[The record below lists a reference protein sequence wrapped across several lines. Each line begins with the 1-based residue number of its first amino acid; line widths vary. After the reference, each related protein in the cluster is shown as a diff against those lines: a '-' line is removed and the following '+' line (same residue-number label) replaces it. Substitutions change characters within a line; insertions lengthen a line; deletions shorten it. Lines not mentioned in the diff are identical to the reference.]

1 MLISLVIP
9 VFALLVIGG
18 IIWMIIEGIVH
29 ISKKNKAIDNFFNQ
43 VNKVSETYKFATTF
57 LFLILATAGISQ
69 FYLYYIV
76 SAFLFWLVILT
87 FGIAGMFLFWL
98 VILTFGI
105 AGIIFLMPYGLCFLP
120 FYKQKK
126 KKQTFKKYM
135 VYTTIGLS
143 ICLGL
148 SLVLVHTT
156 KIYMDEGGVRYY
168 YGSFVM
174 KQAGGYAYLALA
186 VLSTLLIVA
195 KKATNKNK
203 EIETVD
209 NTNITE
215 R

>member
-1 MLISLVIP
+1 
-9 VFALLVIGG
+9 
-18 IIWMIIEGIVH
+18 
-29 ISKKNKAIDNFFNQ
+29 
-43 VNKVSETYKFATTF
+43 KFATTF

-76 SAFLFWLVILT
+76 SEFLFLLVI
-87 FGIAGMFLFWL
+87 F
-98 VILTFGI
+98 TFGI

-120 FYKQKK
+120 LYKQKK
-126 KKQTFKKYM
+126 KKQTLKKYM
-135 VYTTIGLS
+135 AYTTIGLS
-143 ICLGL
+143 IYLGL

-156 KIYMDEGGVRYY
+156 KIYMDGGGVRYY

>member
-29 ISKKNKAIDNFFNQ
+29 ISKKNKAIDNFFNK

-57 LFLILATAGISQ
+57 LFLILATTGISQ

-76 SAFLFWLVILT
+76 SEFLFLLVI
-87 FGIAGMFLFWL
+87 F
-98 VILTFGI
+98 TFGI

-120 FYKQKK
+120 LYKQKK

-135 VYTTIGLS
+135 AYTTIGLS
-143 ICLGL
+143 IYLGL

-203 EIETVD
+203 KIETVD

>member
-18 IIWMIIEGIVH
+18 IIWVIIEGIVH
-29 ISKKNKAIDNFFNQ
+29 ISKKNKAIDNFFNK

-76 SAFLFWLVILT
+76 SEFLFFLVI
-87 FGIAGMFLFWL
+87 F
-98 VILTFGI
+98 TFGI

-120 FYKQKK
+120 LYKQKK
-126 KKQTFKKYM
+126 KKQTFNKYM

-143 ICLGL
+143 ICLGLSLGL

>member
-29 ISKKNKAIDNFFNQ
+29 ISKKNKAIDNFFNK
-43 VNKVSETYKFATTF
+43 VNKVSETYKFAITF

-76 SAFLFWLVILT
+76 SEFLFLLVI
-87 FGIAGMFLFWL
+87 F
-98 VILTFGI
+98 TFGI

-120 FYKQKK
+120 LYKQKK

-135 VYTTIGLS
+135 AYTTIGLS
-143 ICLGL
+143 IYLGL

-203 EIETVD
+203 KIETVD

>member
-1 MLISLVIP
+1 MLISLVTP

-18 IIWMIIEGIVH
+18 IIWVIIEGIVH
-29 ISKKNKAIDNFFNQ
+29 ISKKNKAIDNFLNQ

-87 FGIAGMFLFWL
+87 FGIAG
-98 VILTFGI
+98 
-105 AGIIFLMPYGLCFLP
+105 IIFLMPYGLCFLP

-135 VYTTIGLS
+135 VY
-143 ICLGL
+143 
-148 SLVLVHTT
+148 TT

-209 NTNITE
+209 NTNIME

>member
-1 MLISLVIP
+1 M
-9 VFALLVIGG
+9 
-18 IIWMIIEGIVH
+18 
-29 ISKKNKAIDNFFNQ
+29 DY
-43 VNKVSETYKFATTF
+43 VST
-57 LFLILATAGISQ
+57 
-69 FYLYYIV
+69 V
-76 SAFLFWLVILT
+76 
-87 FGIAGMFLFWL
+87 
-98 VILTFGI
+98 
-105 AGIIFLMPYGLCFLP
+105 
-120 FYKQKK
+120 YKQKENRHLK
-126 KKQTFKKYM
+126 IHGLH
-135 VYTTIGLS
+135 TIGLS

-195 KKATNKNK
+195 KKATNKIK
-203 EIETVD
+203 EIRTVD

>member
-18 IIWMIIEGIVH
+18 IIWVIIEGIVH
-29 ISKKNKAIDNFFNQ
+29 ISKKNKAIDNFLNQ
-43 VNKVSETYKFATTF
+43 VNKVSETYKFATAF

-69 FYLYYIV
+69 FYLYCIV
-76 SAFLFWLVILT
+76 SA
-87 FGIAGMFLFWL
+87 FLFWL

-120 FYKQKK
+120 LYKQKK

>member
-1 MLISLVIP
+1 
-9 VFALLVIGG
+9 
-18 IIWMIIEGIVH
+18 
-29 ISKKNKAIDNFFNQ
+29 
-43 VNKVSETYKFATTF
+43 
-57 LFLILATAGISQ
+57 
-69 FYLYYIV
+69 
-76 SAFLFWLVILT
+76 
-87 FGIAGMFLFWL
+87 
-98 VILTFGI
+98 
-105 AGIIFLMPYGLCFLP
+105 MPYGLCFLP
-120 FYKQKK
+120 LYKQKRK
-126 KKQTFKKYM
+126 NRHLTNTWF
-135 VYTTIGLS
+135 TLTIGLS

>member
-1 MLISLVIP
+1 
-9 VFALLVIGG
+9 
-18 IIWMIIEGIVH
+18 
-29 ISKKNKAIDNFFNQ
+29 
-43 VNKVSETYKFATTF
+43 
-57 LFLILATAGISQ
+57 
-69 FYLYYIV
+69 
-76 SAFLFWLVILT
+76 
-87 FGIAGMFLFWL
+87 
-98 VILTFGI
+98 
-105 AGIIFLMPYGLCFLP
+105 GLCFLP

-209 NTNITE
+209 NTNIME

>member
-29 ISKKNKAIDNFFNQ
+29 ISKKNKAIDNFFNK

-57 LFLILATAGISQ
+57 LFLILATAVISQ

-76 SAFLFWLVILT
+76 SEFLFLLVI
-87 FGIAGMFLFWL
+87 F
-98 VILTFGI
+98 TFGI

-120 FYKQKK
+120 LYKQKK

-135 VYTTIGLS
+135 AYTTIGLS
-143 ICLGL
+143 IYLGL

-203 EIETVD
+203 KIETVD

>member
-18 IIWMIIEGIVH
+18 IIWAIIEGIVH

-57 LFLILATAGISQ
+57 LFLILAMAGISQ

-76 SAFLFWLVILT
+76 SAFLFWLVI
-87 FGIAGMFLFWL
+87 F
-98 VILTFGI
+98 TFGI

-120 FYKQKK
+120 LYKQKK

>member
-18 IIWMIIEGIVH
+18 IIWAIIEGVVH
-29 ISKKNKAIDNFFNQ
+29 ISKKNKVIDNFLNK

-87 FGIAGMFLFWL
+87 FGIAG
-98 VILTFGI
+98 
-105 AGIIFLMPYGLCFLP
+105 IIFLMPYGLYFLP
-120 FYKQKK
+120 FYTQKK

-174 KQAGGYAYLALA
+174 KQVGGYAYLALA

-195 KKATNKNK
+195 KKVTNINK
-203 EIETVD
+203 EAETVD

>member
-29 ISKKNKAIDNFFNQ
+29 ISKKNKAIDNFFNK

-57 LFLILATAGISQ
+57 LFLILATSGISQ

-76 SAFLFWLVILT
+76 SEFLFLLVI
-87 FGIAGMFLFWL
+87 F
-98 VILTFGI
+98 TFGI

-120 FYKQKK
+120 LYKQKK

-135 VYTTIGLS
+135 AYTTIGLS
-143 ICLGL
+143 IYLGL

-203 EIETVD
+203 KIETVD

>member
-1 MLISLVIP
+1 
-9 VFALLVIGG
+9 
-18 IIWMIIEGIVH
+18 
-29 ISKKNKAIDNFFNQ
+29 
-43 VNKVSETYKFATTF
+43 
-57 LFLILATAGISQ
+57 
-69 FYLYYIV
+69 
-76 SAFLFWLVILT
+76 
-87 FGIAGMFLFWL
+87 WL

>member
-29 ISKKNKAIDNFFNQ
+29 ISKKNKAIDNFFNK

-57 LFLILATAGISQ
+57 LFLILAMAGISQ

-76 SAFLFWLVILT
+76 SEFLFLLVI
-87 FGIAGMFLFWL
+87 F
-98 VILTFGI
+98 TFGI

-120 FYKQKK
+120 LYKQKK

-135 VYTTIGLS
+135 AYTTIGLS
-143 ICLGL
+143 IYLGL

-203 EIETVD
+203 KIETVD

>member
-1 MLISLVIP
+1 
-9 VFALLVIGG
+9 
-18 IIWMIIEGIVH
+18 
-29 ISKKNKAIDNFFNQ
+29 
-43 VNKVSETYKFATTF
+43 NKVSETYKFATTF

-76 SAFLFWLVILT
+76 SEFLFLLVI
-87 FGIAGMFLFWL
+87 F
-98 VILTFGI
+98 TFGI

-120 FYKQKK
+120 LYKQKK

-135 VYTTIGLS
+135 AYTTIGLS
-143 ICLGL
+143 IYLGL

-203 EIETVD
+203 KIETVD

>member
-18 IIWMIIEGIVH
+18 IIWVIIEGIVH
-29 ISKKNKAIDNFFNQ
+29 ISKKNKAIDNFLNQ
-43 VNKVSETYKFATTF
+43 VNKVSETYKFATAF

-76 SAFLFWLVILT
+76 SEFLFLLVI
-87 FGIAGMFLFWL
+87 F
-98 VILTFGI
+98 TFGI

-120 FYKQKK
+120 LYKQKK

>member
-18 IIWMIIEGIVH
+18 IIWVIIEGIVH
-29 ISKKNKAIDNFFNQ
+29 ISKKNKAIDNFLNQ
-43 VNKVSETYKFATTF
+43 VNKVSETYKFATAF

-76 SAFLFWLVILT
+76 SAFLFGLSYLP
-87 FGIAGMFLFWL
+87 LYCRYH
-98 VILTFGI
+98 
-105 AGIIFLMPYGLCFLP
+105 FLMPYGLCFLP
-120 FYKQKK
+120 LYKQKR

>member
-29 ISKKNKAIDNFFNQ
+29 ISKKNKAIDNFFNK

-76 SAFLFWLVILT
+76 SEFLFLLVI
-87 FGIAGMFLFWL
+87 F
-98 VILTFGI
+98 TFGI

-120 FYKQKK
+120 LYTQKK

-135 VYTTIGLS
+135 AYTTIGLS
-143 ICLGL
+143 IYLGL

-195 KKATNKNK
+195 KKATNKK
-203 EIETVD
+203 
-209 NTNITE
+209 
-215 R
+215 

>member
-18 IIWMIIEGIVH
+18 IIWVIIEGIVH
-29 ISKKNKAIDNFFNQ
+29 ISKKNKAIDNFLNQ
-43 VNKVSETYKFATTF
+43 VNKVSETYKFATAF
-57 LFLILATAGISQ
+57 LFLILATPGISQ

-87 FGIAGMFLFWL
+87 FGIAG
-98 VILTFGI
+98 
-105 AGIIFLMPYGLCFLP
+105 IIFLMPYGLCFLP
-120 FYKQKK
+120 LYKQKK

>member
-18 IIWMIIEGIVH
+18 IIWVIIEGIVH
-29 ISKKNKAIDNFFNQ
+29 ISKKNKAIDNFLNQ
-43 VNKVSETYKFATTF
+43 VNKVSETYKF
-57 LFLILATAGISQ
+57 ATAGISQ

-87 FGIAGMFLFWL
+87 FGIAG
-98 VILTFGI
+98 
-105 AGIIFLMPYGLCFLP
+105 IIFLMPYGLCFLP
-120 FYKQKK
+120 LYKQKK

>member
-29 ISKKNKAIDNFFNQ
+29 ISKKNKAIDNFFNK

-76 SAFLFWLVILT
+76 SEFLFLLVI
-87 FGIAGMFLFWL
+87 F
-98 VILTFGI
+98 TFGI

-120 FYKQKK
+120 LYKQKK

-135 VYTTIGLS
+135 AYTTIGLS
-143 ICLGL
+143 IYLGL

-156 KIYMDEGGVRYY
+156 KIYMDEGDRKSV
-168 YGSFVM
+168 V
-174 KQAGGYAYLALA
+174 
-186 VLSTLLIVA
+186 
-195 KKATNKNK
+195 
-203 EIETVD
+203 
-209 NTNITE
+209 
-215 R
+215 

>member
-18 IIWMIIEGIVH
+18 IIWVIIEGIVH
-29 ISKKNKAIDNFFNQ
+29 ISKKNKAIDNFLNQ
-43 VNKVSETYKFATTF
+43 VNKVSETYKFATAF

-87 FGIAGMFLFWL
+87 FGIAG
-98 VILTFGI
+98 
-105 AGIIFLMPYGLCFLP
+105 IIFLMPYGLCFLP
-120 FYKQKK
+120 LYKQKK
-126 KKQTFKKYM
+126 TFKKYM

>member
-18 IIWMIIEGIVH
+18 IIWVIIEGIVH
-29 ISKKNKAIDNFFNQ
+29 ISKKNKAIDNFLNQ
-43 VNKVSETYKFATTF
+43 VNKVSETYKFATAF

-76 SAFLFWLVILT
+76 SV
-87 FGIAGMFLFWL
+87 FLFWL

-120 FYKQKK
+120 LYKQKK